1 MPSNDTEQNQNQNR
15 GKQAM
20 AEESSS
26 VPQPP
31 PQGGDRL
38 QVLKKLYSNG
48 FGIVFETVVTLH
60 RCELSS
66 LTESE
71 QKAEVNGSQS
81 ASDQQWQTI
90 DYGIPAVTAE
100 GGSLHLHIC
109 DIASGDT
116 TNKFML
122 QADSYYS
129 ELGTHFHAFVD
140 CTQSQETDK
149 VYCFGISTPDE
160 AVAKKILTVVKR
172 IVPLS
177 DEQSLSSELGG
188 PLPKRG
194 RFVND
199 GESNAPADDKGMT
212 SEPKDVLEAGD
223 EDEADGRVEAD
234 VGSDEDDT
242 DSALLR
248 LRQGVKRRHRSQK
261 KTHPLISEPKE
272 FRHIAHV
279 GQDTSVSIMT
289 KAMSMDISQSPDISV
304 SSSLETMSVVSSIE
318 PGTEETTSFV
328 EVPKEDLPML
338 PPPPVPPPPPPVVKP
353 PAPVVL
359 GKKSNKSGT
368 LRQSQPQNPAIS
380 LEEILKKRGTL
391 RPVSGSKI
399 VPEPPPKPDRSKLF
413 SEINTF
419 DRNTLKHIDHQ
430 NYHDTTDVDD
440 PNCLQSI
447 LKASLLKMRDRL
459 STNFCQVGN
468 INSEGDED
476 GFGDECDGPLFAE
489 D

>member
-1 MPSNDTEQNQNQNR
+1 
-15 GKQAM
+15 M
-20 AEESSS
+20 AEESST

-31 PQGGDRL
+31 PQGADRQ
-38 QVLKKLYSNG
+38 QVLKKLCSNG

-60 RCELSS
+60 RCELGSQ
-66 LTESE
+66 TESE
-71 QKAEVNGSQS
+71 QKAKVNGSQS
-81 ASDQQWQTI
+81 ASSQQWQTI
-90 DYGIPAVTAE
+90 NYGIPAITAD
-100 GGSLHLHIC
+100 GGSLQLHIC

-129 ELGTHFHAFVD
+129 ELSTHFHAFVD
-140 CTQSQETDK
+140 CTQSQETDIL
-149 VYCFGISTPDE
+149 YCFGISTPDE
-160 AVAKKILTVVKR
+160 AVAKKILTVVKQ
-172 IVPLS
+172 ILPLA

-188 PLPKRG
+188 PLLKRG
-194 RFVND
+194 RFVD
-199 GESNAPADDKGMT
+199 GEGNATGDDKQMT
-212 SEPKDVLEAGD
+212 SESEGVLEAED
-223 EDEADGRVEAD
+223 EDEGRVVAD
-234 VGSDEDDT
+234 TGSDEDDT

-248 LRQGVKRRHRSQK
+248 LRQGVKRRRRPQEK
-261 KTHPLISEPKE
+261 ARPLISNPLE

-279 GQDTSVSIMT
+279 GQETSVSVMT
-289 KAMSMDISQSPDISV
+289 KAMSMDVSQSPDISV
-304 SSSLETMSVVSSIE
+304 SSSFESVSVISSVE

-328 EVPKEDLPML
+328 EVPKEDFPVL
-338 PPPPVPPPPPPVVKP
+338 PPAPVPPPPPPVVKP
-353 PAPVVL
+353 PAPVIL
-359 GKKSNKSGT
+359 GKKGNKSGT
-368 LRQSQPQNPAIS
+368 LKQSQPQNPAIS

-391 RPVSGSKI
+391 RPVSGNKI

-419 DRNTLKHIDHQ
+419 DRNTLKHIERQ
-430 NYHDTTDVDD
+430 NYQDTTDVDD

-459 STNFCQVGN
+459 STNLCQVGN